1 MTEEQK
7 SWGGARPGAGRPR
20 KTPPHFEPDQWALIA
35 EALHEYASMNLAD
48 EENPYSQMAKD
59 IEEWQK
65 QVAVHQT
72 NFDEALKLLK
82 SKGVKGGVSLD
93 SV

>member
-35 EALHEYASMNLAD
+35 EALHEYASMNFAD
-48 EENPYSQMAKD
+48 EENPYSQMAQD

-65 QVAVHQT
+65 NVAVANGKFQS
-72 NFDEALKLLK
+72 ALVELRK
-82 SKGVKGGVSLD
+82 SERQ
-93 SV
+93 